1 MEQNRSFEIFE
12 QRTETA
18 LNLAVELLY
27 EIGRLPFLRD
37 LGRVKWQDK
46 RGLFHTCRIR
56 FSVRHED
63 GKSWIDIRH
72 CEHTEY
78 VVILLSKTLIR
89 HKLIVEHFS
98 VLQASSSR

>member
-1 MEQNRSFEIFE
+1 MEQNRIEIFE

-37 LGRVKWQDK
+37 LGRVKWQDR

-56 FSVRHED
+56 FSTRHED

-72 CEHTEY
+72 CEHTEHII
-78 VVILLSKTLIR
+78 ILFSKILIR

-98 VLQASSSR
+98 ALQASGSR